1 MEFELTG
8 MVGDA
13 LRRWP
18 VPQGATRIGRGAELP
33 VSIPDRSVSR
43 EHAIIERT
51 GNVLRVQDL
60 GSRNGTTVNGE
71 RLVAPRDLHSGDR
84 VAFGNVVLT
93 LEGGAEQ
100 ARPALSDHGR
110 LDSNMK
116 LGWNE
121 VRTVA
126 PGAASSV
133 AGAALFEVISNM
145 GEFLVRHQ
153 PEQQIYDACLDAV
166 EKLIPFQR
174 ACLLLLDEHGEAVLR
189 AARYKSGTATGALA
203 LSRTMVDTV
212 IQERASLHVQ
222 DALADPRFN
231 VAQSVIMERIRS
243 ALVVPLFDNTK
254 VIGVLYA
261 DTRELVSPY
270 TQDHLR
276 QLAWLG
282 NILAVKIS
290 NARLLEAARDQE
302 RIQQE
307 IATAARI
314 QRTLLVKDLP
324 CPDRYELHARL
335 EPSTEVGGDL
345 YDVRDLGENRY
356 ALILGDVV
364 GHGVG
369 AALLMA
375 NALAAIRALA
385 GELQDPVRIVEKVHR
400 QIYETTDPASYL
412 TLFLAILDAD
422 TNTLEYVNAG
432 HQEAPCILRAGAE
445 PLPLS
450 ATGPPV
456 GLLPM
461 ATFESGRAS
470 LPAGAL
476 LAAWSDGI
484 PEAHLPTPD
493 DAEPRFYG
501 EVEPWL
507 AQLSEPSPLA
517 DLGAQIF
524 ARVDAF
530 LGGKNAPDD
539 RTLLLLRRLS

>member
-1 MEFELTG
+1 MDFELTG
-8 MVGDA
+8 LVGDA
-13 LRRWP
+13 PRRWSI
-18 VPQGATRIGRGAELP
+18 PQGAIRIGRGTELA

-43 EHAIIERT
+43 EHAVLERT
-51 GNVLRVQDL
+51 GDTLRLQDL

-71 RLVAPRDLHSGDR
+71 RLVAPRDLRGGDR
-84 VAFGNVVLT
+84 IAFGNVVLT
-93 LEGGAEQ
+93 VEGATEQ
-100 ARPALSDHGR
+100 PRPALTDHLR
-110 LDSNMK
+110 LDSTVK

-121 VRTVA
+121 VRTIA
-126 PGAASSV
+126 PGAA
-133 AGAALFEVISNM
+133 AGGAAALFDVISNL
-145 GEFLVRHQ
+145 GEFLVLHQ

-166 EKLIPFQR
+166 EKLIPFER
-174 ACLLLLDEHGEAVLR
+174 ACLLLLDDNREAVLK
-189 AARYKSGTATGALA
+189 AARYKSGTSTGALA

-307 IATAARI
+307 MATAARI
-314 QRTLLVKDLP
+314 QRALLVQDLP
-324 CPDRYELHARL
+324 CPRGYELHARL

-345 YDVRDLGENRY
+345 YDVRELGDNRY
-356 ALILGDVV
+356 ALVLGDVV

-412 TLFLAILDAD
+412 TLFLAILDAN
-422 TNTLEYVNAG
+422 THTLEYVNAG

-445 PLPLS
+445 PLPLA

-456 GLLPM
+456 GLLPVS
-461 ATFESGRAS
+461 TFESGRAS
-470 LPAGAL
+470 LPVGAM

-507 AQLSEPSPLA
+507 DQMSEALPLPE
-517 DLGAQIF
+517 LGAQIF

-530 LGGKNAPDD
+530 LGGTNAPDD
-539 RTLLLLRRLS
+539 RTLLLLRRVS